1 MPKIKLKL
9 PKKPTDTQ
17 PQPDPTAPTP
27 VTKPKAPRKPRVK
40 KEKPTRTSNPTPKK
54 RALEASTISDDEN
67 EHFAGSSPPPLKKTK
82 TIKFNFK
89 NAPNPPLTPAPLT
102 GVRQIKFTG
111 IKGKKLSA
119 TRPKGVGYDSEAEDN
134 ESDPAIEEDFI
145 LRMLPGEHCD
155 YIREAVAEQRFGPKS
170 QGGADIRLRFLRTD
184 GRRAVLSV
192 LGTLYA
198 ATLVDLPCI
207 IEGMKSWD
215 RKAWH
220 KSVDI
225 SQMLLILGPI
235 KNEEEANNYPLPKRD
250 IDEKTM
256 QYAHGLTPPMRW
268 VRKRR
273 FRKRVNRAAIEDV
286 EKEVERLLAEDAK
299 ARSSRWTF
307 VDVRQLEIERAQRLE
322 REMQAEMEGYDEEDA
337 EGEDDDQQ
345 YYGETVDTQVAEEPE
360 DDFELHLQQAFEEEE
375 AEQETSATTP
385 AQLTSTNAPSPGSF
399 ALDTPIAAESPAAT
413 LSKAAT
419 SGDEDES
426 SDEDADSI
434 DDVDEDAVEQQQ
446 DLMRQREAIEDL
458 QAAIKSQEAELERV
472 QNNIL
477 KKKLVAKIQ
486 SLKAELE
493 SKMAAMGEGAE
504 E

>member
-1 MPKIKLKL
+1 
-9 PKKPTDTQ
+9 
-17 PQPDPTAPTP
+17 
-27 VTKPKAPRKPRVK
+27 
-40 KEKPTRTSNPTPKK
+40 
-54 RALEASTISDDEN
+54 
-67 EHFAGSSPPPLKKTK
+67 
-82 TIKFNFK
+82 
-89 NAPNPPLTPAPLT
+89 
-102 GVRQIKFTG
+102 
-111 IKGKKLSA
+111 
-119 TRPKGVGYDSEAEDN
+119 
-134 ESDPAIEEDFI
+134 
-145 LRMLPGEHCD
+145 
-155 YIREAVAEQRFGPKS
+155 
-170 QGGADIRLRFLRTD
+170 
-184 GRRAVLSV
+184 
-192 LGTLYA
+192 
-198 ATLVDLPCI
+198 
-207 IEGMKSWD
+207 
-215 RKAWH
+215 
-220 KSVDI
+220 
-225 SQMLLILGPI
+225 
-235 KNEEEANNYPLPKRD
+235 
-250 IDEKTM
+250 
-256 QYAHGLTPPMRW
+256 MRW

-307 VDVRQLEIERAQRLE
+307 VDVRQLEMERAQRLE

-345 YYGETVDTQVAEEPE
+345 FYGEAVDTQAAEEEPE

-375 AEQETSATTP
+375 AEQDTSATTP

-413 LSKAAT
+413 MSKAAT

-446 DLMRQREAIEDL
+446 DMLRQREAIEDL

-477 KKKLVAKIQ
+477 KKKLVAKIH
-486 SLKAELE
+486 SLRAELE